1 MNDLEPSQ
9 YAFKIKNISSGKS
22 RNNHRFTFQSTVR
35 QIERRRL
42 AERLSK
48 DAEQKEAQRLSELEA
63 MRRVEEEFQKKRAR
77 EKATIRHQLR
87 LYSMGENEGDVMGYT
102 TGQYTSLPIEWK
114 SNVVG
119 CAIFLL
125 FSMNLI

>member
-1 MNDLEPSQ
+1 M
-9 YAFKIKNISSGKS
+9 KNSSSSKS
-22 RNNHRFTFQSTVR
+22 RNHHRFTFQSTVR

-77 EKATIRHQLR
+77 EKASIRHQLR
-87 LYSMGENEGDVMGYT
+87 IYSLGENCDVTGFT
-102 TGQYTSLPIEWK
+102 AGQYTSLPIEWK
-114 SNVVG
+114 SNGVG
-119 CAIFLL
+119 TIIFCI
-125 FSMNLI
+125 FTRVT